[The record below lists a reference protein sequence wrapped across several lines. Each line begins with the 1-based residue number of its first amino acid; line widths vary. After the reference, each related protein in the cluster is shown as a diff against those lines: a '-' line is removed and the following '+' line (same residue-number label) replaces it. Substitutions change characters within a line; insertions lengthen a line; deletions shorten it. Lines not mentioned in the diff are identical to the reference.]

1 MEPIMLGYIGMAIL
15 FTLAAMGSAFGTT
28 IAGSAAVGAMKKN
41 PAAFGNYLML
51 SGLPASQGL
60 YGFAC
65 FFMIKNFLAEGIS
78 LLQASAILGLGLLVG
93 VVNLISA
100 IRQGQ
105 LCANGIAAVG
115 NGHKVGTNTLI
126 LAAFPEL
133 YAILTVAITYMVT
146 GLMR

>member
-1 MEPIMLGYIGMAIL
+1 MEPILLGYIGMAIL
-15 FTLAAMGSAFGTT
+15 FTLAALGSCFGTT
-28 IAGSAAVGAMKKN
+28 IAGAAAVGAMKKN
-41 PAAFGNYLML
+41 PSAFGNYLML

-65 FFMIKNFLAEGIS
+65 FFMIKDFLTADIT

-93 VVNLISA
+93 VVNLLSS

-105 LCANGIAAVG
+105 LCAHGIAAVG

-133 YAILTVAITYMVT
+133 YAILTVAITFMVVA
-146 GLMR
+146 LM